1 MATAKK
7 KTAPKKQATKK
18 PAPTKENPQS
28 SSLKDETSGS
38 KKERLHVILSRPE
51 GATIE
56 EMTQVTG
63 WQKHSVRGFLSSL
76 KKTGKPLSNEK
87 ENNERRYHL
96 GKITSA

>member
-7 KTAPKKQATKK
+7 KKITTKTTKK
-18 PAPTKENPQS
+18 PTPTKEKTQS
-28 SSLKDETSGS
+28 LPVKKEASGS
-38 KKERLHVILSRPE
+38 KKERLHAILSRPE

-76 KKTGKPLSNEK
+76 KKTGKSLSNEK
-87 ENNERRYHL
+87 ENNERRYRI
-96 GKITSA
+96 GKTASA